1 MADVGNWASFCE
13 IFLFP
18 GEARNPKVDGFKH
31 THTHTHTH
39 IGIQVKVFKN
49 IVQSRHKCDCR
60 VAYEAHRLWAEP
72 PRDLNSTFI

>member
-49 IVQSRHKCDCR
+49 IVQSRHKVIAEWLMKPTVCGLNHR
-60 VAYEAHRLWAEP
+60 V
-72 PRDLNSTFI
+72 T